1 VTHKFNRIILFSA
14 CATVISMFTMS
25 AAPCTPGT
33 LASYIALGATGCTVG
48 SDTFFDFGLQPNVN
62 GTIPASAIT
71 VSGLGPTGTSGAS
84 GVAPF
89 LSNDVGVDFGAVW
102 ATTAG
107 QTLDD
112 DITFNV
118 SVGQGA
124 ASITDAG
131 LVQDSYTTGNGN
143 VTVTEKGCSGITFPC
158 NQIWGVTTNDTSFVA
173 DTIFSST
180 GTLSVEKDI
189 AVSANAGT
197 AGVSSVAD
205 VFSTS
210 PVPEPRS
217 ISLLLGLGLVAGFA
231 FKKKL
236 QGAKA

>member
-1 VTHKFNRIILFSA
+1 
-14 CATVISMFTMS
+14 MS

-33 LASYIALGATGCTVG
+33 LASYISLGSTGCTVG
-48 SDTFFDFGLQPNVN
+48 NDTFFDFQLLPPVGL
-62 GTIPASAIT
+62 GGATAIPATSIT
-71 VSGLGPTGTSGAS
+71 VEGLGPLGTTGAS
-84 GVAPF
+84 AVAPF
-89 LSNDVGVDFGAVW
+89 LSNDVGVDFGTVW

-107 QTLDD
+107 ETLDD
-112 DITFNV
+112 DISFSV
-118 SVGQGA
+118 SVGGGA
-124 ASITDAG
+124 TSITDAG
-131 LVQDSYTTGNGN
+131 LVQDSYTSGNGN
-143 VTVTEKGCSGITFPC
+143 VTVTEKGCSGITYPC
-158 NQIWGVTTNDTSFVA
+158 NQIWGVATNDTSFVA

-189 AVSANAGT
+189 AVSANSGT

-210 PVPEPRS
+210 AVPEPRS
-217 ISLLLGLGLVAGFA
+217 LSLFLGLALVAGFA

>member
-1 VTHKFNRIILFSA
+1 
-14 CATVISMFTMS
+14 MFTAA
-25 AAPCTPGT
+25 AAPCTPGS
-33 LASYIALGATGCTVG
+33 LASYIALGATGCTIG
-48 SDTFFDFGLQPNVN
+48 NDTFFDFQLVSDSSTG
-62 GTIPASAIT
+62 GATAIPASDIT
-71 VSGLGPTGTSGAS
+71 VEGLGPSGTTGAS
-84 GVAPF
+84 AVAPF
-89 LSNDVGVDFGAVW
+89 LSSDVGVDFSTVW
-102 ATTAG
+102 AATAG
-107 QTLDD
+107 ETLDD
-112 DITFNV
+112 DISFSV
-118 SVGQGA
+118 SVGGGA

-143 VTVTEKGCSGITFPC
+143 VTVTEKGCSGITYPC
-158 NQIWGVTTNDTSFVA
+158 NQIWGVDTNDTSFVA

-189 AVSANAGT
+189 AISANAGT

-210 PVPEPRS
+210 AVPEPRS
-217 ISLLLGLGLVAGFA
+217 LSLFLGLALVAGFA